1 MAWEAHSLS
10 VLTEGRFE
18 MGIGTGRPGI
28 EDELRELGLPVVTP
42 GERLSQVRETVTSLR
57 ELDGPDLYTPVA
69 MAVRGP
75 KAQALA
81 AELADTVTFA
91 AWPGDTRA
99 EVMRLA
105 AGFRA
110 TRDVE
115 LALHVPVVGNVVAP
129 FMTAPA
135 RTRPRYARRTR
146 SRYSRV
152 TRRRPPR
159 RSCGGGKT
167 AASPTSLSAP
177 TPLMRSLL
185 SSPN

>member
-42 GERLSQVRETVTSLR
+42 SQRLSQVRDTVTSLR
-57 ELDGPDLYTPVA
+57 ELDGPDLHTPVA

-81 AELADTVTFA
+81 ADLADTVTFA
-91 AWPGDTRA
+91 PWPGDSRA
-99 EVMRLA
+99 EMMRLA
-105 AGFRA
+105 ADFRA
-110 TRDVE
+110 IRDVE
-115 LALHVPVVGNVVAP
+115 LALHVPVVGDAVAP
-129 FMTAPA
+129 FMTPQT

-146 SRYSRV
+146 SWYSRA
-152 TRRRPPR
+152 TRRRPPKKSCDDAR
-159 RSCGGGKT
+159 R
-167 AASPTSLSAP
+167 AASHISSSAP

-185 SSPN
+185 SSPS